1 MKRVSTVRS
10 LCLSAMIAAL
20 YLALTLA
27 FQAVSFGAVQLRVS
41 EALTLLPALFP
52 QAIPGL
58 AVGCFLGNL
67 LAGANVYDV
76 VFGTLATLLAAYGA
90 RRLRKNVWLAALPP
104 VAANGVAVGLVLT
117 YAYGVD
123 ALWLNMLTVALGEG
137 VVCYALGVPLIKGLE
152 GLARKGLIDLEQPR
166 DGKEG

>member
-20 YLALTLA
+20 YLALTLI
-27 FQAVSFGAVQLRVS
+27 FQAVSFGAVQFRVA
-41 EALTLLPALFP
+41 EALTLLPVLFY

-58 AVGCFLGNL
+58 TVGCLLANL

-76 VFGTLATLLAAYGA
+76 VFGTLATLIAALGA
-90 RRLRKNVWLAALPP
+90 RRLRKNAWLAALPP
-104 VAANGVAVGLVLT
+104 VLVNGVVVGLVLT
-117 YAYGVD
+117 YAYGID

-137 VVCYALGVPLIKGLE
+137 VVCYALGVPMIKGLK
-152 GLARKGLIDLEQPR
+152 GLARKGLIDP
-166 DGKEG
+166 D